1 MGRIHYRNVGDF
13 QPTKSRGQNFLV
25 DPRYAERL
33 VDALEPGPDDRVM
46 EIGPGTGALTR
57 QLLPRVR
64 EVTAIETDRRLAEY
78 LRLELGEIPNF
89 RLIEENF
96 LELDPERLGEPP
108 PTKCLGNLP
117 YNITTPILLRLI
129 DWPRPFERL
138 VFTVQKEVAQRMA
151 AKPGGKDYGRLSVLV
166 ALYGRPELVFDIP
179 AGAFRPRPRVVS
191 TVVRL
196 RPRPDRPPGPHR
208 GSRLEKVVAGAFAG
222 RRKRMANSLSAQLSI
237 DRARIEEILATLGI
251 DVNARAEEVCPEL
264 YVRLA
269 GLLPHED

>member
-1 MGRIHYRNVGDF
+1 MARIHYRHVGDF
-13 QPTKSRGQNFLV
+13 QPHKSRGQNFLV
-25 DPRYAERL
+25 DPNHARKL
-33 VDALEPGPDDRVM
+33 VDALDPGPDDRIM

-78 LRLELGEIPNF
+78 LRLELGETPGF
-89 RLIEENF
+89 RLIEQDF
-96 LELDPERLGEPP
+96 LELDPALLGEDP

-129 DWPRPFERL
+129 DWPTPFERL
-138 VFTVQKEVAQRMA
+138 VFTVQKEFAQRMA
-151 AKPGGKDYGRLSVLV
+151 AKPGGREYGRLSVMV

-196 RPRPDRPPGPHR
+196 RPRADRPPGPHR
-208 GSRLEKVVAGAFAG
+208 GSTLEKVVAAAFSG
-222 RRKRMANSLSAQLSI
+222 RRKRMANSLAGQLGI
-237 DRARIEEILATLGI
+237 ERARIEETMVTLGI
-251 DVNARAEEVCPEL
+251 DINARAEEVSPEL
-264 YVRLA
+264 FVRLA
-269 GLLPHED
+269 ASLPLA